1 MLKWLLSLFGV
12 NAPVGTSD
20 SVLSQKKDH
29 FDALKELTA
38 TAVAPKVHQN
48 VPVQNKKADPVKVAP
63 KAPPKATQIKT
74 ESPTKAWV
82 DDTPV
87 YVAPVYVPTPT
98 YDTTDYSSR
107 CSDSYSSSSS
117 YSSSDSGSS
126 CSSSSFD

>member
-12 NAPVGTSD
+12 KTPVDTTD
-20 SVLSQKKDH
+20 SVLSQKKDQL
-29 FDALKELTA
+29 DTLKELTA

-48 VPVQNKKADPVKVAP
+48 NPVQNKKADPVKVVT
-63 KAPPKATQIKT
+63 KLPPKAAQFKT
-74 ESPTKAWV
+74 ESPVKYV
-82 DDTPV
+82 DDVPV

>member
-12 NAPVGTSD
+12 KTPVDTTD
-20 SVLSQKKDH
+20 LVLSQKKDQL
-29 FDALKELTA
+29 DTLKELTA

-48 VPVQNKKADPVKVAP
+48 TPVQNKKADPVKTAP
-63 KAPPKATQIKT
+63 KAPPKVAKFKT
-74 ESPTKAWV
+74 ESSTKAWV
-82 DDTPV
+82 DDTPA
-87 YVAPVYVPTPT
+87 YVAPVHVPTPT

-107 CSDSYSSSSS
+107 CSDSYSSSS